1 LVILFEER
9 VRYVK
14 KVKNHWDRQTDLFV
28 GTELIAPDVLFK
40 TTNAE
45 ALKKHGGYLV
55 MCSSG
60 GRVSG
65 LLYLLI

>member
-28 GTELIAPDVLFK
+28 GAEFIAPDVLFK
-40 TTNAE
+40 TTNAV
-45 ALKKHGGYLV
+45 ALKKHRGYLV
-55 MCSSG
+55 RCPSG
-60 GRVSG
+60 GLVACCTF
-65 LLYLLI
+65 